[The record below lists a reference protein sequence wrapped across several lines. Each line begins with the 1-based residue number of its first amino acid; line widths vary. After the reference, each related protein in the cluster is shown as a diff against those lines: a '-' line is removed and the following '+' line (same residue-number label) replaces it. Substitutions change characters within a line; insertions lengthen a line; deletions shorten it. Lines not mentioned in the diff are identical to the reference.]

1 MQLLVVSVGYE
12 TPLLASKIVT
22 KALICL
28 PHNIINDF
36 YKATKKSSF
45 VGGSVNLLVLERWL
59 DSCVQNYFNPL
70 GNTWQVMKSKR
81 QIRKEI
87 TS

>member
-12 TPLLASKIVT
+12 TPLLQSKIIT

-36 YKATKKSSF
+36 YKEKKKSSF
-45 VGGSVNLLVLERWL
+45 VDGSVNLIDLERWL
-59 DSCVQNYFNPL
+59 DF
-70 GNTWQVMKSKR
+70 
-81 QIRKEI
+81 
-87 TS
+87 